1 MDKSWIEKPRNSKA
15 YMDGVVNFIRFA
27 TEKSSVRGKIVCP
40 CRKCSN
46 CSSHTPEVVEEH
58 LMWKDF
64 SVGYTEW
71 IFHGESLSASLIESS
86 HNIFAS
92 NTPTSTNVHEGTI
105 GQDDIRGLL
114 RDAIGIP
121 DINLSSNPIKLRF
134 APTTLSGTD
143 TLRQLEGINFQYG
156 KCAKFSKKRARE
168 EVRNVINE
176 ELVEKDNNTSQ
187 VAVFEDADD
196 FINDPQNL
204 DEDGVHR
211 VPKMAENNCPEEIIA
226 IARGPNNVAK
236 RYSGFVING
245 FRFHTKNREKLRKT
259 QNSGVMVE
267 AEGQDYYGK
276 LTDIFELDYYGS
288 FKVVLFRCEWV
299 DIRSPRGMK
308 KDTNGF
314 VLVNFSKLMHTGHL
328 LKDDPFIFSSQAKQV
343 FYIQDVKNE
352 EWSYVLITKP
362 RDLMFT
368 DFCRRLR
375 IMKGSEALGLDP
387 VQDPDLPSVRLS

>member
-1 MDKSWIEKPRNSKA
+1 MGHRRWLEQSHPFQFKKDDF
-15 YMDGVVNFIRFA
+15 DG
-27 TEKSSVRGKIVCP
+27 SV
-40 CRKCSN
+40 
-46 CSSHTPEVVEEH
+46 E
-58 LMWKDF
+58 
-64 SVGYTEW
+64 
-71 IFHGESLSASLIESS
+71 
-86 HNIFAS
+86 
-92 NTPTSTNVHEGTI
+92 
-105 GQDDIRGLL
+105 L
-114 RDAIGIP
+114 R
-121 DINLSSNPIKLRF
+121 S
-134 APTTLSGTD
+134 APTTPSGTD
-143 TLRQLEGINFQYG
+143 TLRQLEGISFQYG
-156 KCAKFSKKRARE
+156 KGAKSSKKRARE

-196 FINDPQNL
+196 FINDPHNL
-204 DEDGVHR
+204 DQDG

-245 FRFHTKNREKLRKT
+245 FRFHTKNHEKLRKT

-267 AEGQDYYGK
+267 AEGQDSYGK

-288 FKVVLFRCEWV
+288 FKVVFFRCEWV

-314 VLVNFSKLMHTGHL
+314 VLVNFSKLMHTGQL

-362 RDLMFT
+362 RDLYDMGTTLQGEDDDDQTYTQCMPFNVIDANELDNCASWART
-368 DFCRRLR
+368 DIEGENSL
-375 IMKGSEALGLDP
+375 
-387 VQDPDLPSVRLS
+387 